1 MARPTGSRRMR
12 CLGWRGCEEGI
23 IHISEKKDRE
33 DRISFV
39 NFLDRQSPFLLA
51 LSRTLLSEEIDADRT
66 TLTGE
71 QEKKRSPT
79 PRTSLPRFRSDSFL
93 SPFVHSTHSAR
104 FAPFY
109 RRSATPPLDNLHL
122 LPRTPLRPSRAVG
135 PSLRNLHHLHQ
146 LRSTAMASHSLVTSS
161 ELFYDGGR

>member
-51 LSRTLLSEEIDADRT
+51 LLLFKSFSRCHERCYLKRS
-66 TLTGE
+66 TLTA
-71 QEKKRSPT
+71 QR
-79 PRTSLPRFRSDSFL
+79 
-93 SPFVHSTHSAR
+93 
-104 FAPFY
+104 
-109 RRSATPPLDNLHL
+109 
-122 LPRTPLRPSRAVG
+122 
-135 PSLRNLHHLHQ
+135 
-146 LRSTAMASHSLVTSS
+146 
-161 ELFYDGGR
+161 